1 MSRREFGPA
10 GLIILRRTVRDR
22 VEQRTSPLL
31 YHPQMEKSSTSID
44 HARQL
49 SPRRNT
55 TTAADVGS
63 LVEEQLRHFAIDP
76 RTDYG
81 QRLGALASN
90 LYYANIAAHELWQLT
105 LRELANLDQRDRV
118 ARFNAKRFLCFQL
131 AKILDTLQNPL
142 RKTYQS
148 LLNEPMQSAAKGP
161 YPLFDNVT
169 ALFSAT
175 PVITRT
181 ATYVYACTEW
191 VEDAF
196 KGREPLHEI
205 YSRLLNPTS
214 ISLANHIVDLEAG
227 SLAGEYL
234 AWNFNSGMAAIDST
248 LSNLVGY
255 QDVVLASR
263 NVYGGTYQLL
273 HDWYG
278 KKSNLDVAVCWFDGF
293 TVEAFR
299 TALARTQ
306 RDCATKLAEGRNIYV
321 FLESPCN
328 PHGYVLDVPA
338 ICRAAHEAG
347 LTVIC
352 DSTVGTPILHPVLQR
367 PDPMERPD
375 FVIHSYTKD
384 LAGSGTT
391 TAGVCIGRNERMF
404 IPKGDS
410 VTAPGPDGKPRTYSW
425 DESLFWNVYYVKGAF
440 LDADKAFEVINGM
453 RTVEL
458 RVLNKAINT
467 LVLARTLARH
477 PAINVNCSAVA
488 GNENFEQRERLMFL
502 GLPAPLFTIDFDTPS
517 GAGIGRESFQRF
529 FDCLEP
535 AFGLQ
540 VTLGQGNTVV
550 VCPALTS
557 HSELSTQALREAGI
571 SLTTIRV
578 SVGEEDPRTLIAHLM
593 RAAEL
598 ALEPVAPGFI
608 GHFPAPEVIDR
619 LYEETYVDVHRRYA
633 ASRPGMARLMK

>member
-1 MSRREFGPA
+1 MDNHRPPFDLARE
-10 GLIILRRTVRDR
+10 
-22 VEQRTSPLL
+22 
-31 YHPQMEKSSTSID
+31 
-44 HARQL
+44 L

-55 TTAADVGS
+55 TAARSVDA
-63 LVEEQLRHFAIDP
+63 LVDEQLRHFSIDP

-81 QRLGALASN
+81 RRLGELASH
-90 LYYANIAAHELWQLT
+90 LYAANVAAHELWQLS
-105 LRELANLDQRDRV
+105 LRELATLGQRDRV
-118 ARFNAKRFLCFQL
+118 SRFNAKRFLCFQL

-142 RKTYQS
+142 RKSYQS
-148 LLNEPMQSAAKGP
+148 LLNDPAQSAAKGP

-196 KGREPLHEI
+196 KGREPLLEI

-227 SLAGEYL
+227 PLAGDYL
-234 AWNFNSGMAAIDST
+234 AWNFNSGMAAIDAT
-248 LSNLVGY
+248 LANLVGY
-255 QDVVLASR
+255 RDVVLASR

-278 KKSNLDVAVCWFDGF
+278 KQSNLDVDVRWFDGF
-293 TVEAFR
+293 TAQDFR
-299 TALARTQ
+299 QALERAQ
-306 RDCATKLAEGRNIYV
+306 RDCATRLADGRNIYV

-328 PHGYVLDVPA
+328 PHGHVLDVPG

-352 DSTVGTPILHPVLQR
+352 DSTVGTPVLQPVLRR
-367 PDPMERPD
+367 PDPAERPD

-404 IPKGDS
+404 IPKGES
-410 VTAPGPDGKPRTYSW
+410 VTVAGPDGRPRTYAW

-440 LDADKAFEVINGM
+440 LDADKAFEVMNGM

-467 LVLARTLARH
+467 LVLARALAGH
-477 PAINVNCSAVA
+477 PAIRVNCSAVE
-488 GNENFEQRERLMFL
+488 GNENFGLRAQQMFL
-502 GLPAPLFTIDFDTPS
+502 GLPAPLFTIDFETPAAR
-517 GAGIGRESFQRF
+517 GLARDSFQRF

-540 VTLGQGNTVV
+540 VTLGQVNSVV

-557 HSELSTQALREAGI
+557 HSELSAEALREAGI
-571 SLTTIRV
+571 APTTIRI
-578 SVGEEDPRTLIAHLM
+578 SVGEEDPRALLAHFM

-598 ALEPVAPGFI
+598 AIEPAVPGFLA
-608 GHFPAPEVIDR
+608 HFPAPADIDR
-619 LYEETYVDVHRRYA
+619 LYESTYVDVHRRYA
-633 ASRPGMARLMK
+633 ASRPGMSRLLE

>member
-1 MSRREFGPA
+1 MNKTCSDLPLARE
-10 GLIILRRTVRDR
+10 
-22 VEQRTSPLL
+22 
-31 YHPQMEKSSTSID
+31 
-44 HARQL
+44 L
-49 SPRRNT
+49 SPRRNS
-55 TTAADVGS
+55 TAAADLDG
-63 LVEEQLRHFAIDP
+63 LVEEQLRHFSIDP
-76 RTDYG
+76 ATEYG
-81 QRLGALASN
+81 RRLGRLASH
-90 LYYANIAAHELWQLT
+90 LYAANVAAHELWQLS
-105 LRELANLDQRDRV
+105 LQELAGLDARDRV

-131 AKILDTLQNPL
+131 AKILDTMQNPL
-142 RKTYQS
+142 RKSYQS
-148 LLNEPMQSAAKGP
+148 LLDDPAESAVKGP
-161 YPLFDNVT
+161 YAMLDNVT

-175 PVITRT
+175 PVIART

-196 KGREPLHEI
+196 NGREPLHEI

-227 SLAGEYL
+227 ALAGEYL
-234 AWNFNSGMAAIDST
+234 AWNFNSGMAAIDAT

-278 KKSNLDVAVCWFDGF
+278 KQSNLDVEVRWFDGF
-293 TVEAFR
+293 TVEAFS
-299 TALARTQ
+299 AG
-306 RDCATKLAEGRNIYV
+306 LAEARRACAARLAAGRNIYV

-328 PHGYVLDVPA
+328 PHGYVLDVPG

-352 DSTVGTPILHPVLQR
+352 DATVGTPILQPVLR
-367 PDPMERPD
+367 RADPLERPD

-404 IPKGDS
+404 IPKGET
-410 VTAPGPDGKPRTYSW
+410 VTAPGPDGRPRAHRW

-458 RVLNKAINT
+458 RLINKCINT
-467 LVLARTLARH
+467 LVLARTLAQH
-477 PAINVNCSAVA
+477 PAINVRCSAVE
-488 GNENFEQRERLMFL
+488 GNENFDLRERQMFL
-502 GLPAPLFTIDFDTPS
+502 GLPAPLFTLDLETPL
-517 GAGIGRESFQRF
+517 GRRISRSTFQRF

-535 AFGLQ
+535 AFGMQ
-540 VTLGQGNTVV
+540 VTLGQVNTVV
-550 VCPALTS
+550 LCPALTS
-557 HSELSTQALREAGI
+557 HSELSQEALREAGI
-571 SLTTIRV
+571 SPTTIRV
-578 SVGEEDPRTLIAHLM
+578 SVGEEDPRALLAHLI
-593 RAAEL
+593 RAADL
-598 ALEPVAPGFI
+598 AFEPDAPGFLA
-608 GHFPAPEVIDR
+608 HFPRAADVDR
-619 LYEETYVDVHRRYA
+619 LYESTYVDVHRRYA
-633 ASRPGMARLMK
+633 ASRPGLASRLD